1 MWLRQEPS
9 ENGSLEGDV
18 CSHLSRL
25 LLDDAQQLHNCSQK
39 YSGEIH

>member
-25 LLDDAQQLHNCSQK
+25 LLDDPR
-39 YSGEIH
+39 